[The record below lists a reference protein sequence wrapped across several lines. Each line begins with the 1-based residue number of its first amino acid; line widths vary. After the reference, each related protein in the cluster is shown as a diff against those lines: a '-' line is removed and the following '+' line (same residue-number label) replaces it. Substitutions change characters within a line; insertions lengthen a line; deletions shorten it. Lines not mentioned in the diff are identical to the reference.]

1 MSSRELA
8 EIKATA
14 GKWQL
19 QALQSRK
26 KLLRALSV
34 SDRHVAKIY
43 NNALRRALR
52 DYQANR
58 GVESLLEA
66 IDTDFKD
73 SILFRDLS
81 LEIENAINTG
91 AAAGI
96 TFSKDVSL
104 DVLRA
109 AGLEVAPMVRAMNF
123 QRQRAVAACHARIY
137 RDGLTISD
145 RIWRISEE
153 ARDSM
158 KAIVQVGIGEDAV
171 KVARA
176 LETYVNQGAAVTA
189 AKFPNMMSRMGS
201 RIPANIDYNAL
212 RLARTELTA
221 AYSQGTIA
229 AAKASPAIK
238 NVKWVLSNTH
248 PRTDICDQYAHGGKN
263 GDGVYAAGDCP
274 ISPAHP
280 NCLCTIQPAPEDMD
294 SLVKR
299 LKEWRQDPS
308 SQKDIEKWYKTHY
321 KPYEDGGKPVITPVI
336 QRTEKKVIT
345 PPKKEEKTLGNLRER
360 YKILPTMTAAERE
373 TAIKAAGKELL
384 TDVTKNPVWEQ
395 RRKALQKAEKAFAE
409 AREAYHKIPI
419 IESRWDDLN
428 AAGEAL
434 DAARKKLQTLQSKTL
449 EENALTLSTHLGKVR
464 TVGVDEADLKS
475 HFKGNSKMRP
485 VVEKAYRFYPQ
496 DWTDKS
502 FARGKLSVR
511 KVGRGYYN
519 DYDGIIA
526 ISGNGNGRSL
536 KTAIHEIGHRI
547 EYTIPDI
554 LQAEKA
560 FYERRTEGE
569 DLEWL
574 GSGYG
579 KSEKARRDNFLS
591 MYMGKDYG
599 GRAYELV
606 SMGFELAYTDPLE
619 LAKDKDMAEWI
630 FGLLAL
636 I

>member
-8 EIKATA
+8 EIKAAA
-14 GKWQL
+14 GRWQL

-26 KLLRALSV
+26 KLLRALAV
-34 SDRHVAKIY
+34 SDRHIAKVY
-43 NNALRRALR
+43 NNALQRVLAA
-52 DYQANR
+52 YEVNR
-58 GVESLLEA
+58 GIQSLLEA
-66 IDTDFKD
+66 IDEDFKG
-73 SILFRDLS
+73 SILFKDLS

-123 QRQRAVAACHARIY
+123 QRQRAVAACNARIY
-137 RDGLTISD
+137 LDGLTISD
-145 RIWRISEE
+145 RIWRISQE

-158 KAIVQVGIGEDAV
+158 KAIVQVGVGEDAV

-189 AKFPNMMSRMGS
+189 AKFPKMMSRMGS
-201 RIPANIDYNAL
+201 RVPANIDYNAL

-299 LKEWRQDPS
+299 LKEWRKDPN
-308 SQKDIEKWYKTHY
+308 SQKDLEKWYKTHY
-321 KPYEDGGKPVITPVI
+321 KPYEGGGKPTIAPI
-336 QRTEKKVIT
+336 QRIEKQVVT
-345 PPKKEEKTLGNLRER
+345 PAKKEQKTLGNLRER

-373 TAIKAAGKELL
+373 TTIKAAGKEFL
-384 TDVTKNPVWEQ
+384 TDVTKNPVWAQ
-395 RRKALQKAEKAFAE
+395 RQKAIKKAEEAVEKARKAYFDIDNRAGWDAVQA
-409 AREAYHKIPI
+409 AREAY
-419 IESRWDDLN
+419 
-428 AAGEAL
+428 AG
-434 DAARKKLQTLQSKTL
+434 ARKKLQVLQSKTL
-449 EENALTLSTHLGKVR
+449 EENARTFATHLGKVR
-464 TVGVDEADLKS
+464 PVGADEADLKA
-475 HFKGNSKMRP
+475 HFSNKGTMRK
-485 VVEKAYRFYPQ
+485 VVGNAYRLYPQ

-502 FARGKLSVR
+502 FARGQLEVK
-511 KVGRGYYN
+511 KVKRGYYN
-519 DYDGIIA
+519 DFWKIIA
-526 ISGNGNGRSL
+526 ISGNGEGASL
-536 KTAIHEIGHRI
+536 RTAIHELGHRM
-547 EYTIPDI
+547 EYTIPDVR
-554 LQAEKA
+554 QAEKA
-560 FYERRTEGE
+560 FYERRTAGY

-574 GSGYG
+574 GMGYK
-579 KSEKARRDNFLS
+579 KSEKARRDKFLS

-599 GRAYELV
+599 GDAYELV
-606 SMGFELAYTDPLE
+606 SMGFQMAYTEPLE

-630 FGLLAL
+630 LGLLAL

>member
-8 EIKATA
+8 EIKAAA

-26 KLLRALSV
+26 KLLRALAV
-34 SDRHVAKIY
+34 SDRHIAKVY
-43 NNALRRALR
+43 NNALQRVLAA
-52 DYQANR
+52 YEVNR
-58 GVESLLEA
+58 GIESLLEA
-66 IDTDFKD
+66 IDEDFKG
-73 SILFRDLS
+73 SILFKDLS
-81 LEIENAINTG
+81 LEIENAISTG

-109 AGLEVAPMVRAMNF
+109 AGLEVAPMVRAMSF

-145 RIWRISEE
+145 RIWRISQE

-158 KAIVQVGIGEDAV
+158 KAIVQVGVGEDAV

-189 AKFPNMMSRMGS
+189 AKFPKMMSRMGG
-201 RIPANIDYNAL
+201 RVPANIDYNAL

-221 AYSQGTIA
+221 AYGQGTIA

-238 NVKWVLSNTH
+238 TVKWVLSNTH
-248 PRTDICDQYAHGGKN
+248 PRTDICDQYARGGKN

-299 LKEWRQDPS
+299 LKEWRKDPN
-308 SQKDIEKWYKTHY
+308 SQKDLEKWYKAYY
-321 KPYEDGGKPVITPVI
+321 KPYDGGLKPTLAPT
-336 QRTEKKVIT
+336 QRIEKQAVA
-345 PPKKEEKTLGNLRER
+345 PAKKEQKTLGNLRER
-360 YKILPTMTAAERE
+360 HKILPTMTAAERE
-373 TAIKAAGKELL
+373 TTFKAAGKELL
-384 TDVTKNPVWEQ
+384 ADVKKNPVWE
-395 RRKALQKAEKAFAE
+395 RRQKAIKTAEEAFSK
-409 AREAYHKIPI
+409 AREAYFRLDTKTAAWKEI
-419 IESRWDDLN
+419 SAKVN
-428 AAGEAL
+428 AHNETL
-434 DAARKKLQTLQSKTL
+434 KKLQMVRSKTL
-449 EENALTLSTHLGKVR
+449 EENARTFAMHLSKVR
-464 TVGVDEADLKS
+464 PIGVDEADLKA
-475 HFKGNSKMRP
+475 HFKNKGSMRKTVGN
-485 VVEKAYRFYPQ
+485 AYRLYPQ

-502 FARGKLSVR
+502 FARGQLEVK
-511 KVGRGYYN
+511 KVKRGYYN
-519 DYDGIIA
+519 DFWKIIA
-526 ISGNGNGRSL
+526 ISGNGEGASL
-536 KTAIHEIGHRI
+536 RTAIHELGHRM
-547 EYTIPDI
+547 EYTIPDVR
-554 LQAEKA
+554 QAEKA
-560 FYERRTEGE
+560 FYERRTAGY

-574 GSGYG
+574 GTGYK
-579 KSEKARRDNFLS
+579 KSEKARRDKFLS

-599 GRAYELV
+599 GDAYELV
-606 SMGFELAYTDPLE
+606 SMGFQMAYTDPLE
-619 LAKDKDMAEWI
+619 LAKDADMAEWI
-630 FGLLAL
+630 LGLLAL